1 MHHKVAF
8 GLLSYILGSD
18 EFKIVG
24 YASHDA
30 SNNKLEM
37 KLGYHLKI
45 KTWILKE
52 DKNSCLSLDKKSCNL
67 LNNFLSTTYFGK

>member
-45 KTWILKE
+45 KT
-52 DKNSCLSLDKKSCNL
+52 
-67 LNNFLSTTYFGK
+67 